1 MRRIVLAT
9 TILAT
14 FVVLTVRAQDDPQ
27 AVVNAA
33 AQALGAATLT
43 SLQYSGSGTID
54 TFGQNW
60 KNDVPWPEFNL
71 TSYTATVDYSIPAMQ
86 VQLTRDNP
94 DRGKP
99 MQGGGF
105 PLAALQNLNQV
116 VSGKLAWNAG
126 GENATPAL
134 AAVNDR
140 LLELWSTPH
149 GAIKAAQA
157 AGAKVKAEAVK
168 NASGESTGATTLT
181 FPMMNTTFKVNV
193 TKDHLVSRVEYQTD
207 TPMLGDTTHVML
219 YSNYQDFG
227 GVKFPGRIAHVEG
240 ENPQF
245 KLAGFPIMTLTV
257 SKVTPNAKVPV
268 VPQNVQQAAAAPP
281 PSPLAVKVDKI
292 AEGVY
297 FLSGQG
303 ANSVAVEFSDH
314 IVLIEAPQNDALT
327 TARFDAVRKT
337 IPNKPVRYVISTHH
351 HFDHAGGLRAAVAE
365 GATIISHGLNQQF
378 YEKVV
383 QLPHTVNP
391 DRLAKEPKK
400 TNIEYVGTAFG
411 AGRDERELTD
421 GKRKL
426 EIYRVTGSQHADDML
441 MGYLPAE
448 KILVEAD
455 LFTPQTTPTPLAVTA
470 RPPEAG
476 AGGTVAGGGGVIIDP
491 EPRNLY
497 NNIQRLKLQV
507 ETIAPLHGSV
517 VKLAELLKILG
528 VPSVQA
534 AL

>member
-1 MRRIVLAT
+1 MRRMLSAT
-9 TILAT
+9 AILAT
-14 FVVLTVRAQDDPQ
+14 FVVLTVRAQDDSQ

-60 KNDVPWPEFNL
+60 KNDVPWPEFKL
-71 TSYTATVDYSIPAMQ
+71 TTYTVNVDYSIPAMQ
-86 VQLTRDNP
+86 AQLTRDNP
-94 DRGKP
+94 ERGKP

-105 PLAALQNLNQV
+105 PLFALQNLHHV
-116 VSGKLAWNAG
+116 VSGRLAWNVD

-149 GAIKAAQA
+149 GIIKAAQA
-157 AGAKVKAEAVK
+157 AGAKVKVETVK
-168 NASGESTGATTLT
+168 NSGGEPTGATTLT

-193 TKDHLVSRVEYQTD
+193 TKEHLVSRAEYQTD

-227 GVKFPGRIAHVEG
+227 GIKFPSRIAHVEG
-240 ENPQF
+240 ENPLF
-245 KLAGFPIMTLTV
+245 KLDGFPVMTLTV
-257 SKVTPNAKVPV
+257 NKVTPNAKVPEG
-268 VPQNVQQAAAAPP
+268 PQNVQQAAAAAPP
-281 PSPLAVKVDKI
+281 PPPAVKVDKI

-297 FLSGQG
+297 VLSGQG
-303 ANSVAVEFSDH
+303 ANSVAVEFNDH
-314 IVLIEAPQNDALT
+314 VVLIEAPQNDALAM
-327 TARFDAVRKT
+327 ARFEAIRKM
-337 IPNKPVRYVISTHH
+337 IPNKPVRYVINTHH

-383 QLPHTVNP
+383 QLPHTLNP

-400 TNIEYVGTAFG
+400 ANIEYVGTVFG
-411 AGRDERELTD
+411 AGREERELTD

-426 EIYRVTGSQHADDML
+426 EIYRVAGSQHADAML
-441 MGYLPAE
+441 IGYLPAE

-455 LFTPQTTPTPLAVTA
+455 LFTPQAAPVAIAA

-476 AGGTVAGGGGVIIDP
+476 AGAGGGRLIVNP

-507 ETIAPLHGSV
+507 ETIAPLHGSL
-517 VKLAELLKILG
+517 VKMAELLKLLG
-528 VPSVQA
+528 V
-534 AL
+534 